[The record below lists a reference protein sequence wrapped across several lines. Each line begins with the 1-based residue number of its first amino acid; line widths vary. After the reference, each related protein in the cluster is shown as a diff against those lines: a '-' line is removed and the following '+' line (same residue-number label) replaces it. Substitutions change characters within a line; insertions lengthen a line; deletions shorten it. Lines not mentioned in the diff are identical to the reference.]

1 MAKIQLFEPY
11 CCHRSNNVNNRANTS
26 ITKFVFK
33 KVPRH
38 ELTQLILKRNIE
50 KSSQDNEYSY
60 LSHRIQQEHVRRCL
74 YDIQS
79 HVGQNQ
85 KKKIFKRYAPRKVHL
100 YSQRPADIPLEKIL
114 IAPPW

>member
-38 ELTQLILKRNIE
+38 EFTQLILKRNIE

-85 KKKIFKRYAPRKVHL
+85 KKKFSNDMHL
-100 YSQRPADIPLEKIL
+100 GKYICIPNDRPTS
-114 IAPPW
+114 PWKKS